1 MNALVRI
8 CAVVLL
14 LTSFAAAPAHGQE
27 VNPAFRADIEKLL
40 QVTGADKLGLQ
51 MANMAAG
58 SVIDA
63 MRRSSP
69 TNVPDRMVEVIKN
82 VLSTEFS
89 AAFQPGSDMMEKII
103 ALYAK
108 HFTQDEVR
116 SLVEFYNTPL
126 GQKAIKEMPTLAQE
140 GAVIGQGWANANMQ
154 RITGRLQER
163 LRAEGFIP

>member
-8 CAVVLL
+8 GAVALL
-14 LTSFAAAPAHGQE
+14 LAFFAAAPADAQE
-27 VNPAFRADIEKLL
+27 VNASFRGDIEKLL
-40 QVTGADKLGLQ
+40 TVTGADKLALQ

-63 MRRSSP
+63 MQRSSP
-69 TNVPDRMVEVIKN
+69 TNVPDRLVEVVKN

-89 AAFQPGSDMMEKII
+89 AAFQPGSEMMEKII

-140 GAVIGQGWANANMQ
+140 GAAVGQGWANANMQ
-154 RITGRLQER
+154 RINGVLQER
-163 LRAEGFIP
+163 LRAEGFIR